1 MFLGIQEDDMQ
12 QPGIRKSEF
21 PLRTPRLRRSFLR
34 SVALTLGALAFL
46 LGVASN
52 GLTPMR
58 AESKPAL
65 AANPAAFTTTEAHGL
80 WTHFSPPADAPNLA
94 LRSAGAWATASTTG
108 DKFDPNGALD
118 GNWTVR
124 DWGKGH
130 GWQNAKRHE
139 YPSWLDIHLP
149 RAEEIDAVVVQ
160 TFPEV
165 SHGVNWAGIRNA
177 DIQVKY
183 EGKWATLGEAGS
195 MRANVKG
202 TIVQRFA
209 PMHVD
214 ELRILVL
221 GVNTGQQEDVFYDDD
236 DFARIL
242 QVGIYRV
249 HTPYPFVDEQVS
261 AQVERGPSG
270 RVAIYRDNLP
280 VKPANSSSPEAL
292 AALFRKAG
300 YGVTFLDS
308 KELCVPEIFNR
319 ENFDVFVQPYGAP
332 FPVGSALYQF
342 LSAGGHLITL
352 GGHPFRQALMFDFQG
367 KLVDAGYDAG
377 ITTSVARQSD
387 YKLPFREQ
395 LGMFYTGYE
404 RLENVSYVAPA
415 PDQEIVKSSFKLN
428 AHLEGAVAAGYV
440 GDRLSIDEGERL
452 TREGTFAE
460 YANAARRG
468 VSNFVSI
475 VNDSPGGVSFNDQD
489 GYIFNWPRSR
499 WIPLV
504 NSYDRL
510 GHLRGSVVSVLAN
523 YRGIYRGSGWIYC
536 GVENMDLF
544 SADHPEFGQVL
555 LDAVRYLESSAGLHD
570 VLPELDC
577 YYQGET
583 AKVAATVENY
593 QPTKRH
599 LAVNFELIASGAK
612 SPVYSKRVE
621 LDVPPNSNARP
632 SASWNPPHYDSDYYL
647 IRATLYDG
655 QRQLDTSE
663 SAFVVWDPRV
673 IAQGPTVDFHD
684 NYFHRN
690 GKRQL
695 LIGSRTNGI
704 EPKGQ
709 VDEDVLGWE
718 RQYSQMYDNGIRVFS
733 SVYFSIYISG
743 LAWGQPQNPII
754 PVPLQRQMDAQV
766 FLAQKHHLIFAP
778 DIFFFAKNAAMQRM
792 ELSRRLCAE
801 VGKRYASVPGMM
813 FYIFDDGTPKTPL
826 QQYQDWSKNCLDAF
840 WSSGRKYIVLGETE
854 GVGMERYG
862 SQALAMPAN
871 GNYHPGQPAIFR
883 TLDMRAAG
891 KSFHLSEFGVN
902 SPGAKPGDID
912 LHTYPGNNVSGS
924 VAGDYSV
931 YLTQPHFNFG
941 LGGAYVLDW
950 VWKDTAHLIFPWGI
964 THPNDYLATRPLLAF
979 RNDSY
984 FLRHFQPEFHFPKTL
999 VVLPKQRVIR
1009 DEAAYLPGL
1018 LDMMSTLFDRGV
1030 QFATIDDTDLDRI
1043 PAGPHVLIYL
1053 DPEYAV
1059 PEVIEKLQARAEAG
1073 DEVFITGDFS
1083 QPLEAGGTRQT
1094 ELFARLAGLRWL
1106 GDYERGSEIPLA
1118 PVLGTGVLNPYIG
1131 HPRSMFE
1138 ASGAQVLARDPE
1150 GHAVIALRELGSGH
1164 VFFTSDSGLD
1174 GVRRAL
1180 DDFLQLRAVPATD
1193 LSPRQANRDIF
1204 EVDRMGGGK
1213 IYTLAAT
1220 RPDGDKYALNGPW
1233 IDHPESFVLN
1243 TGNQR
1248 VDVPLGAL
1256 GLSVL
1261 ATRQDGHVDALEGQ
1275 GKFNVD
1281 GATLAE
1287 AEPHVMIMSLDDAEL
1302 SKSHALGLF
1311 ALGVGKVALAVPED
1325 VDVVEVGDINDG
1337 QFQPVEEVK
1346 TTREDGRLTFQ
1357 LDDVQVRGVLLITS
1371 KAERDHARQLMTAAL
1386 Q

>member
-1 MFLGIQEDDMQ
+1 MH
-12 QPGIRKSEF
+12 QPGTRKSGF
-21 PLRTPRLRRSFLR
+21 PSGWHRYGRRGR
-34 SVALTLGALAFL
+34 NGWALILGALAL
-46 LGVASN
+46 LMATVSN
-52 GLTPMR
+52 ALTPTQ
-58 AESKPAL
+58 SKAAPAV
-65 AANPAAFTTTEAHGL
+65 AANSFTTSEVHGL
-80 WTHFSPPADAPNLA
+80 WTHFRPPDGVPNLA
-94 LRSAGAWATASTTG
+94 LRSAGAWATASSTAE
-108 DKFDPNGALD
+108 KFDPNGAID
-118 GNWTVR
+118 GNWTAR

-139 YPSWLDIHLP
+139 YPSWLEIHLP
-149 RAEEIDAVVVQ
+149 REEEIDTVVVQ

-165 SHGVNWAGIRNA
+165 SRGVNWAGIRNA
-177 DIQVKY
+177 DIQVMY
-183 EGKWATLGEAGS
+183 DGKWANLGSWGTI
-195 MRANVKG
+195 RANVKG
-202 TIVQRFA
+202 TIVHRNA
-209 PMHVD
+209 PFKTD
-214 ELRILVL
+214 EVRVMVL
-221 GVNTGQQEDVFYDDD
+221 GANTGQQEDVFYDDD

-242 QVGIYRV
+242 QVGLYRAKN
-249 HTPYPFVDEQVS
+249 PYPFVDEEVS
-261 AQVERGPSG
+261 ARVERGPMG
-270 RVAIYRDNLP
+270 AVAIYRDELP
-280 VKPANSSSPEAL
+280 VKPANASSPDAI

-308 KELCVPEIFNR
+308 KALCVPEIFNR
-319 ENFDVFVQPYGAP
+319 RNFDVFVQPYGAP
-332 FPVGSALYQF
+332 FPVESALYQF
-342 LSAGGHLITL
+342 LSSGGHLITL
-352 GGHPFRQALMFDFQG
+352 GGHPFRQALMFDFEG
-367 KLVDAGYDAG
+367 KLVDAGYDSG

-395 LGMFYTGYE
+395 LGMFYTGFE
-404 RLENVSYVAPA
+404 RLENVAYVAPA
-415 PDQEIVKSSFKLN
+415 PDQEIVKSHFKMN
-428 AHLEGAVAAGYV
+428 AHLEGAVAAAYV
-440 GDRLSIDEGERL
+440 GERISIDEGERL
-452 TREGTFAE
+452 TREGTFAA

-468 VSNFVSI
+468 VSNFASM
-475 VNDSPGGVSFNDQD
+475 VNDSPGGVSFNEED
-489 GYIFNWPRSR
+489 GYIFNWPRAR
-499 WIPLV
+499 WTPLV

-510 GHLRGSVVSVLAN
+510 GRLRGSVVSVMAN

-544 SADHPEFGQVL
+544 SAEHPEFGQVL
-555 LDAVRYLESSAGLHD
+555 LDAVRYLESGAGLHD
-570 VLPELDC
+570 VLPDLDC

-583 AKVAATVENY
+583 AKVATTVENY
-593 QPTKRH
+593 QPSVRH
-599 LAVNFELIASGAK
+599 LSVDFELIPSGTK
-612 SPVYSKRVE
+612 SPVFAKRVE
-621 LDVPPNSNARP
+621 LDVAPNSNARP
-632 SASWNPPHYDSDYYL
+632 SVSWTPPHFDSDYYL

-655 QRQLDTSE
+655 QRALDTSE

-709 VDEDVLGWE
+709 VDEDALGWE
-718 RQYSQMYDNGIRVFS
+718 RQYSEMYDNGIRVFS

-743 LAWGQPQNPII
+743 LAWGEPQTPII

-778 DIFFFAKNAAMQRM
+778 DVFFFAKNAAMQRM
-792 ELSRRLCAE
+792 ELSRRLCE
-801 VGKRYASVPGMM
+801 ELGKRYASVPGMM
-813 FYIFDDGTPKTPL
+813 FYIYDDGTPKTPL
-826 QQYQDWSKNCLDAF
+826 QQYKDWSKNCAEGF
-840 WSSGRKYIVLGETE
+840 WSSGRKYIVLAETE

-862 SQALAMPAN
+862 SQAMTMPAN
-871 GNYHPGQPAIFR
+871 GNYQPGQPAIFR
-883 TLDMRAAG
+883 TEDMRAAG

-902 SPGAKPGDID
+902 SPGAKPSDID

-964 THPNDYLATRPLLAF
+964 TYPNDYLPTRPLQAF

-999 VVLPKQRVIR
+999 LVIPKQRVIK

-1018 LDMMSTLFDRGV
+1018 LGIVSTLFDRGV

-1043 PAGPHVLIYL
+1043 PTGPHVLIYL

-1059 PEVIEKLQARAEAG
+1059 PEALAKLQARAEAG
-1073 DEVFITGDFS
+1073 DDVFITGDFS
-1083 QPLEAGGTRQT
+1083 KPLDAGGARQT
-1094 ELFARLAGLRWL
+1094 ELFSRLAGVRWL

-1118 PVLGTGVLNPYIG
+1118 PDPGAGVLNPYLG
-1131 HPRSMFE
+1131 RPRGKFE
-1138 ASGAQVLARDPE
+1138 ADGAQILARDSE
-1150 GHAVIALRELGSGH
+1150 GHAVMALRDLGSGH

-1174 GVRRAL
+1174 GERRAL
-1180 DDFLQLRAVPATD
+1180 DDFLQLRSVPATD
-1193 LSPRQANRDIF
+1193 LSPKQANRDIF

-1248 VDVPLGAL
+1248 IDVPLGAL
-1256 GLSVL
+1256 GLSLL
-1261 ATRQDGHVDALEGQ
+1261 ATRQDGVIDALEGQ
-1275 GKFNVD
+1275 GKFNVN
-1281 GATLAE
+1281 GATLLE
-1287 AEPHVMIMSLDDAEL
+1287 AQPHVMVMSLDNAEL
-1302 SKSHALGLF
+1302 SKSHAVALF
-1311 ALGVGKVALAVPED
+1311 ALGEGKVALALPDD
-1325 VDVVEVGDINDG
+1325 VDLVEAGEITDG
-1337 QFQPVEEVK
+1337 QFHAMEEVR
-1346 TTREDGRLTFQ
+1346 TTREGGRLTFQ
-1357 LDDVQVRGVLLITS
+1357 LDDVQARGVLLITS
-1371 KAERDHARQLMTAAL
+1371 KAEREHAVQLMTLAL